1 MIEAE
6 DPARELL
13 VRYCL
18 LVTCSVRLFTCH
30 ATTHAG
36 VRLRAAPYQCVVTCS
51 TPDKYPP
58 CMARRLGERRW
69 ALD

>member
-18 LVTCSVRLFTCH
+18 LVTCSIRLFPCR
-30 ATTHAG
+30 ATARAG
-36 VRLRAAPYQCVVTCS
+36 VRVWAAPYRGMALRS
-51 TPDKYPP
+51 TPDREEYNVWEELKLVWEEL
-58 CMARRLGERRW
+58 A
-69 ALD
+69 